1 MLLTAASAAALA
13 VQRVKVLE
21 KMHSGLQS
29 LYREQMMGLT
39 AEERRQVGV
48 IVCILFLPQ
57 AVYAWL
63 FHEAC
68 IIAGAGAQT
77 GR

>member
-1 MLLTAASAAALA
+1 
-13 VQRVKVLE
+13 
-21 KMHSGLQS
+21 
-29 LYREQMMGLT
+29 MGLT